1 MRTGTYFSFQ
11 ETLESKQPGATI
23 IPVILSSDK
32 TLLTLFRSKVAYPVY
47 MTIGNIPKDIRR
59 KPSRRAQ
66 ILIGYIPTT
75 SFEGITNKSA
85 RHRAQ
90 ANLFHAC
97 MEMALA
103 LIKPY
108 GETGIAMMTA
118 DGIWRRCHPI
128 FAVFI
133 GDHPEQA
140 LVTCTYQ
147 GRCPKCQLS
156 RDETGEYREFPPHTH
171 ANAVD
176 IYRLAD
182 EDVYKFHK
190 ACKVA
195 GLKPVYHP
203 FWQTLPF
210 ANVFQSITPDI
221 LHQLLQGIVRH
232 IITWLS
238 SPSVFGSNAIN
249 TRCRVLPPNHNI
261 GFFRKGITSLSK
273 VSGKEHKDICR
284 ILLGLIVGLRLPGG
298 QVPSRVVKAVRAILD
313 FVYLAQFPSHTTDTL
328 RRLQES
334 LQAFHLNKTVFID
347 LGTREAFNFPK
358 LHSMLH
364 YTSSIV
370 LFGTTDNYNTEQTE
384 RLHIDFTKDAYRSTN
399 RKNEFMQMTT
409 WVERRER
416 VQRHEAQVARQQ
428 LGEERNAHANDA
440 IASLGPPQV
449 HHGYLKMPRHP
460 TSKSVSFQRLASEY
474 GANSFQDALADFI
487 ACVNNPG
494 VSSATLRNRAHNT
507 LIPFCAVPVYHK
519 FKFTANIDNEKS
531 GSEVLDSVHVR
542 PEQTDRHGRIMPARF
557 DTVLVREGQ
566 YTTSLNKGK
575 PVHISE
581 CLTDCYS
588 GDQIAQVRVV
598 FRIPDKVIKLVF
610 PSDDITPP
618 NHLAYVEW
626 FTPLPGTPDPVNR
639 MYKVSR
645 MFHDSA
651 RRASILPVDAI
662 ICSVHLFPRLSP
674 NTPQDWVSSSI
685 LEHCQTFYVNPFRN
699 RNSYLM
705 FT

>member
-1 MRTGTYFSFQ
+1 
-11 ETLESKQPGATI
+11 
-23 IPVILSSDK
+23 
-32 TLLTLFRSKVAYPVY
+32 

-75 SFEGITNKSA
+75 SFEGITNKST

-103 LIKPY
+103 PIKPY
-108 GETGIAMMTA
+108 GELGIAMMSA

-147 GRCPKCQLS
+147 GRCPKCHTS
-156 RDETGEYREFPPHTH
+156 RNETGEYRDFPLRSHTD
-171 ANAVD
+171 AVD

-182 EDVYKFHK
+182 DDVYKFHK
-190 ACKVA
+190 ACREA

-210 ANVFQSITPDI
+210 ADVFQSITPDI

-232 IITWLS
+232 IVTWLS
-238 SPSVFGSNAIN
+238 SPTVFGSNAIN
-249 TRCRVLPPNHNI
+249 TRCRVLPPNHSI
-261 GFFRKGITSLSK
+261 GTFPKGITTLSR
-273 VSGKEHKDICR
+273 VSGKEHKDMCR
-284 ILLGLIVGLRLPGG
+284 ILLGLIIGLTLPGG

-328 RRLQES
+328 RHLQES
-334 LQAFHLNKTVFID
+334 LETFHMNKAVFVD

-370 LFGTTDNYNTEQTE
+370 LFGTADNYNTEQTE

-416 VQRHEAQVARQQ
+416 VQQHEAHLARQQ
-428 LGEERNAHANDA
+428 LGQQREAAHST
-440 IASLGPPQV
+440 ASLGPPQV

-460 TSKSVSFQRLASEY
+460 TLKSVSFQRLGSEY
-474 GANSFQDALADFI
+474 GANGFQDALADFI
-487 ACVNNPG
+487 ARVNNPG
-494 VSSATLRNRAHNT
+494 VSSATLRNWAHNT
-507 LIPFCAVPVYHK
+507 LIPFYAVPVYHK
-519 FKFTANIDNEKS
+519 FKFTGNRDNERS
-531 GSEVLDSVHVR
+531 GSEVLDSIQVCL
-542 PEQTDRHGRIMPARF
+542 EQTDLRGRIIPACF

-566 YTTSLNKGK
+566 YTTSPNKGK
-575 PVHISE
+575 PVHMNE
-581 CLTDCYS
+581 HLTDCYL

-598 FRIPDKVIKLVF
+598 FNIPDRVTKLVF

-618 NHLAYVEW
+618 KHLAYIEW
-626 FTPLPGTPDPVNR
+626 FSPLPGTPDPVNK

-645 MFHDSA
+645 MFHDGMQ
-651 RRASILPVDAI
+651 RASILPVEAI
-662 ICSVHLFPRLSP
+662 LCSIHLFPRLSP
-674 NTPQDWVSSSI
+674 NSPQDWVLSSI
-685 LEHCQTFYVNPFRN
+685 LEHCQSFYVNPFSDRGE
-699 RNSYLM
+699 RGRGQLHTSGQERKK
-705 FT
+705 

>member
-1 MRTGTYFSFQ
+1 
-11 ETLESKQPGATI
+11 
-23 IPVILSSDK
+23 
-32 TLLTLFRSKVAYPVY
+32 

-75 SFEGITNKSA
+75 SFEGITNKST

-103 LIKPY
+103 PIKPY
-108 GETGIAMMTA
+108 GELGIAMMSA

-147 GRCPKCQLS
+147 GRCPKCHTS
-156 RDETGEYREFPPHTH
+156 RNETGEYRDFPLRSHTD
-171 ANAVD
+171 AVD

-182 EDVYKFHK
+182 DDVYKFHK
-190 ACKVA
+190 ACREA

-210 ANVFQSITPDI
+210 ADVFQSITPDI

-232 IITWLS
+232 IVTWLS
-238 SPSVFGSNAIN
+238 SPTVFGSNAIN
-249 TRCRVLPPNHNI
+249 TRCRVLPPNHSI
-261 GFFRKGITSLSK
+261 GTFPKGITTLSR
-273 VSGKEHKDICR
+273 VSGKEHKDMCR
-284 ILLGLIVGLRLPGG
+284 ILLGLIIGLTLPGG

-328 RRLQES
+328 RHLQES
-334 LQAFHLNKTVFID
+334 LETFHMNKAVFVD

-370 LFGTTDNYNTEQTE
+370 LFGTADNYNTEQTE

-416 VQRHEAQVARQQ
+416 VQQHEAHLARQQ
-428 LGEERNAHANDA
+428 LGQQREAAHST
-440 IASLGPPQV
+440 ASLGPPQV

-460 TSKSVSFQRLASEY
+460 TLKSVSFL
-474 GANSFQDALADFI
+474 FLF
-487 ACVNNPG
+487 
-494 VSSATLRNRAHNT
+494 L
-507 LIPFCAVPVYHK
+507 F
-519 FKFTANIDNEKS
+519 FKI
-531 GSEVLDSVHVR
+531 H
-542 PEQTDRHGRIMPARF
+542 
-557 DTVLVREGQ
+557 
-566 YTTSLNKGK
+566 
-575 PVHISE
+575 
-581 CLTDCYS
+581 
-588 GDQIAQVRVV
+588 
-598 FRIPDKVIKLVF
+598 
-610 PSDDITPP
+610 
-618 NHLAYVEW
+618 
-626 FTPLPGTPDPVNR
+626 
-639 MYKVSR
+639 
-645 MFHDSA
+645 
-651 RRASILPVDAI
+651 
-662 ICSVHLFPRLSP
+662 
-674 NTPQDWVSSSI
+674 
-685 LEHCQTFYVNPFRN
+685 
-699 RNSYLM
+699 
-705 FT
+705 

>member
-1 MRTGTYFSFQ
+1 
-11 ETLESKQPGATI
+11 
-23 IPVILSSDK
+23 
-32 TLLTLFRSKVAYPVY
+32 

-85 RHRAQ
+85 RRRAQ

-103 LIKPY
+103 PIKPY

-156 RDETGEYREFPPHTH
+156 RDETGEYRDFPLYTHT
-171 ANAVD
+171 NAVD

-182 EDVYKFHK
+182 DDVYKFHK
-190 ACKVA
+190 ACKAA

-210 ANVFQSITPDI
+210 ADVFQSITPDI

-232 IITWLS
+232 IVTWVS
-238 SPSVFGSNAIN
+238 SPTVFGSNAID

-261 GFFRKGITSLSK
+261 GVFRKGISLLSK
-273 VSGKEHKDICR
+273 VTGKEHKDICR

-298 QVPSRVVKAVRAILD
+298 HMPLRVIKAVRAILD
-313 FVYLAQFPSHTTDTL
+313 FVYLAQFPSQTTDTL

-334 LQAFHLNKTVFID
+334 LQVFHLNKSVFVD
-347 LGTREAFNFPK
+347 LGTRESFNLPK

-364 YTSSIV
+364 YTSSIL

-416 VQRHEAQVARQQ
+416 VQQHEAHVARQQ
-428 LGEERNAHANDA
+428 PSEEHETHPTV
-440 IASLGPPQV
+440 SFGPPRI
-449 HHGYLKMPRHP
+449 HYGYLKMPRHP
-460 TSKSVSFQRLASEY
+460 TLKSVSFQRLAQEY
-474 GANSFQDALADFI
+474 GAISFQDALADFI
-487 ACVNNPG
+487 ARVNNPG
-494 VSSATLRNRAHNT
+494 VSNAALRNRAHNT
-507 LIPFCAVPVYHK
+507 LIPFKAVPIYHK
-519 FKFTANIDNEKS
+519 FKFTANRDNERS
-531 GSEVLDSVHVR
+531 GSEVIDSVQVH
-542 PEQTDRHGRIMPARF
+542 PEQTDVRGRIIPARF
-557 DTVLVREGQ
+557 DTVLISEGQ
-566 YTTSLNKGK
+566 HTTSPNKGK
-575 PVHISE
+575 PAHISE
-581 CLTDCYS
+581 DLT
-588 GDQIAQVRVV
+588 
-598 FRIPDKVIKLVF
+598 
-610 PSDDITPP
+610 
-618 NHLAYVEW
+618 N
-626 FTPLPGTPDPVNR
+626 
-639 MYKVSR
+639 
-645 MFHDSA
+645 
-651 RRASILPVDAI
+651 
-662 ICSVHLFPRLSP
+662 CS
-674 NTPQDWVSSSI
+674 
-685 LEHCQTFYVNPFRN
+685 
-699 RNSYLM
+699 
-705 FT
+705 